1 MSKIPVATLKVVL
14 DRATGEKLSEEV
26 VGPVQYMDEDEY
38 WRPLVETFYERMK
51 EDGYIGAE

>member
-38 WRPLVETFYERMK
+38 WRPLVELLYGKMK
-51 EDGYIGAE
+51 EEGYIETE